1 MPCEARELALVLQ
14 YYGTVNNR
22 PCPSRSA
29 NVRSRLEALVGL
41 PYDAAEWVSFM
52 GEEIRLPSW
61 MLPAVQAAV
70 RQAGWRTTADPIP
83 QIIWAV
89 RRLAIEMRLS
99 NPDNTSP
106 RPAATKER

>member
-1 MPCEARELALVLQ
+1 MEWPGSLCN
-14 YYGTVNNR
+14 YYGRVKHR
-22 PCPSRSA
+22 LYPSTSA
-29 NVRSRLEALVGL
+29 NVRNRLEALAGL
-41 PYDAAEWVSFM
+41 PDDSGEWLSFM
-52 GEEIRLPSW
+52 GEEMRLPSW